1 MPLLST
7 ARELVQDYAYVVGRR
22 WRSIRWGMT
31 PPGPDADALRR
42 PVLLIPGV
50 FESWHYLEALG
61 EHLRAR
67 GHAVHQ
73 PEELG
78 LTSRP
83 IPETAALVQRYL
95 DRHDLRDVVIVGHS
109 KGGLIGKLLLL
120 EDRDAR
126 LARLVA
132 VNAPFPGSPL
142 ARYAISAWRE
152 FSPTRPVIRQ
162 LAAATDVHARIVSI
176 YSRFDQY
183 VPGSSR
189 LEGATNIELP
199 LAGHFRVL
207 AHPLVLDEVARWA
220 EAPANAGGAGAVPAG
235 G

>member
-1 MPLLST
+1 M
-7 ARELVQDYAYVVGRR
+7 QDYAYVVGRR
-22 WRSIRWGMT
+22 WRSIRRGMT
-31 PPGPDADALRR
+31 PPAPDASATLR

-61 EHLRAR
+61 DRLRAR

-73 PEELG
+73 PEELR

-83 IPETAALVQRYL
+83 IPELALLVQRYL
-95 DRHDLRDVVIVGHS
+95 ERHDLRDVVVVGHS

-120 EDRDAR
+120 HDRDAR
-126 LARLVA
+126 LTRLVA

-152 FSPTRPVIRQ
+152 FSPTRPVIRE
-162 LAAATDVHARIVSI
+162 LAAATDVHERIVSI
-176 YSRFDQY
+176 YSWVDQY
-183 VPGSSR
+183 VPGTSR

-220 EAPANAGGAGAVPAG
+220 LAPAGGAHGADAPSG